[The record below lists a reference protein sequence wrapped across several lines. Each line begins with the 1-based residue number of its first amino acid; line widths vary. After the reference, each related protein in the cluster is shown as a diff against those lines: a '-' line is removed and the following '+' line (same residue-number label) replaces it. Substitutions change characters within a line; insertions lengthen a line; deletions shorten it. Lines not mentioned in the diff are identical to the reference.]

1 MSRIKL
7 SEAFKGN
14 TTSLTL
20 HKKKSYIIGQIN
32 QVIAS
37 IGVQM
42 GQEDSRFLTAKRKT
56 DEKANEIQKQ
66 SWSATA
72 SFPLTL

>member
-14 TTSLTL
+14 TTSFTL

-42 GQEDSRFLTAKRKT
+42 GQEDSRFLTAKHKT
-56 DEKANEIQKQ
+56 DE
-66 SWSATA
+66 ATE
-72 SFPLTL
+72 SK